1 MVSIITGTTN
11 KPVSSDRLKEL
22 FRIHVEYEGILYI
35 GYPIIG
41 TTEGAYPI
49 DALWVSKEKGLVIF
63 DLIEGRD
70 LGEYEN
76 NQDDSYNKVE
86 ARLKGHRELVNK
98 RNLQVEIN
106 VVTFAPAVVSIPENE
121 EYPVCN
127 NDSIATIIERFSWRT
142 PEYYEKLVSVLQSVS
157 MIRKAKK
164 KRDISKEASRGAK
177 LQKLEDSIANLDNAQ
192 GRAVIETVEG
202 VQRIRGLAGSGKTI
216 VLALKA
222 AYLHAQHPE
231 WKIAVTFN
239 TRSLRGQL
247 YQLINSFYIEQTS
260 MEPDWESLQIL
271 HAWGASSKNP
281 GIYYK
286 YCVSHGI
293 ECFDYLSAKASFGR
307 NLAFSGACEK
317 ALKDV
322 AVCIPMYDAIL
333 VDEAQD
339 LPVGFLRICYELL
352 KEPKRLVYAYD
363 ELQNLNLQSLPSPE
377 ELFGN
382 NNEGKPKVQFHME
395 ADGSSKQ
402 DIILEKCYRN
412 SRPALVAAHALG
424 FGIYRDPGILSDV
437 GLVQMFDHHNLWKE
451 IGYSVV
457 SGELTDGKRVVL
469 ERTENSSPKFLESHS
484 AVDDLILFRSFV
496 TKEEQD
502 NWVTEE
508 IIKNIKDDELRAD
521 DIIVINPDPIT
532 TKEAVAP
539 IRRAL
544 FDRGLQSHVAGVD
557 SSPDVFFDSD
567 RESIAFTG
575 IYRAKGNEAAMVYVI
590 NAQDC
595 FQADSIFALNS
606 DNAKLRNRLFT
617 AITRS
622 KAWVRVV
629 GVGSQMDDLVREYT
643 KVKEHGFQLDFTY
656 PTEEQ
661 RKHLN
666 IVNRDISEAEKTNIA
681 MKRQSVSDLLRDI
694 EEGRIFLEDLGAD
707 QIERLK
713 RILEKDHKHEES

>member
-1 MVSIITGTTN
+1 MINIITGTTN
-11 KPVSSDRLKEL
+11 KPVSSDRLKE
-22 FRIHVEYEGILYI
+22 FFKVHEEYEGTLYI

-41 TTEGAYPI
+41 TVEGAYPI
-49 DALWVSKEKGLVIF
+49 DALWVSQEKGIVIF
-63 DLIEGRD
+63 NLIEGKN

-76 NQDDSYNKVE
+76 DQDDSYNKVE

-106 VVTFAPAVVSIPENE
+106 VVTFAPAVITLPDDKA
-121 EYPVCN
+121 YPVCN
-127 NDSIATIIERFSWRT
+127 YDSVGSVLGSFSWKT

-157 MIRKAKK
+157 TIRKAKK
-164 KRDISKEASRGAK
+164 KRDISNESSKGAK

-231 WKIAVTFN
+231 WKIAVTYN

-260 MEPDWESLQIL
+260 MEPDWENLQIL

-281 GIYYK
+281 GVYYNF
-286 YCVSHGI
+286 CISHGI
-293 ECFDYLSAKASFGR
+293 ECLDYLAAKDSFGR
-307 NLAFSGACEK
+307 NSAFSGACEK
-317 ALKDV
+317 ALE
-322 AVCIPMYDAIL
+322 AVTEYTPMYDVVLA
-333 VDEAQD
+333 DEAQD
-339 LPVGFLRICYELL
+339 LPVSFLRICYELL
-352 KEPKRLVYAYD
+352 KAPKRLVYAYD

-377 ELFGN
+377 ILFGN
-382 NNEGKPKVQFHME
+382 GDDGKPRVQFQME
-395 ADGSSKQ
+395 SDGTSKQ

-412 SRPALVAAHALG
+412 SRPALVTAHALG
-424 FGIYRDPGILSDV
+424 FGIYRDPGKLSNI
-437 GLVQMFDHHNLWKE
+437 GLVQMFEHHNLWEE

-457 SGELTDGKRVVL
+457 SGELKDGERVVL

-484 AVDDLILFRSFV
+484 TIDDLILFKSFE
-496 TKEEQD
+496 TKKEQD
-502 NWVTEE
+502 DWVTEE
-508 IIKNIKDDELRAD
+508 IIKNIKNDELRAD
-521 DIIVINPDPIT
+521 DIIVINPNPIT

-539 IRRAL
+539 IRKAL
-544 FDRGLQSHVAGVD
+544 FENGFQSHVAGVD

-590 NAQDC
+590 NSQDC
-595 FQADSIFALNS
+595 FQADNIFTLNS

-629 GVGSQMDDLVREYT
+629 GVGSQMDGLVCEYNRI
-643 KVKEHGFQLDFTY
+643 KEHDFKLDFIY

-681 MKRQSVSDLLRDI
+681 KKRQNVSDLLRDI
-694 EEGRIFLEDLGAD
+694 EEGKLFLEDLGAE
-707 QIERLK
+707 QIEKLK
-713 RILEKDHKHEES
+713 KLLEKDHYHEKG